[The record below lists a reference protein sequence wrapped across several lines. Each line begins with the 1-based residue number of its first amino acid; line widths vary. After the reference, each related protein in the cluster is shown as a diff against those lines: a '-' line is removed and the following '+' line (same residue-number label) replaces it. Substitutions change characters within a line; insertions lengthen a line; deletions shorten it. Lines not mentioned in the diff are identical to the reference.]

1 LIGEA
6 MKLAKK
12 LRPNVQLYE
21 PDCSHQSDLGVF
33 LTAYY
38 FVSSLLEG
46 IPVKLR
52 NNYHIT
58 DINKNKLPSLEAIH

>member
-1 LIGEA
+1 

-46 IPVKLR
+46 IL
-52 NNYHIT
+52 
-58 DINKNKLPSLEAIH
+58 